1 MGKTV
6 PPPPV
11 DILVVG
17 TSCKDMSRMS
27 AYIKQS
33 RTILRQDWSPGGS
46 AQTFHGLLAY
56 IDRCP
61 PNLVIYE
68 NVDSMDE
75 GSGETNVDILLSEF
89 SSRGYEG
96 QRMTLDAHSFGL
108 PQHRRRMW
116 VLFVRVVAN
125 SRVTFVDRQ
134 IDQVFVTCCACV
146 SACQKAA
153 PCASGVL
160 LDDDDPVVAAELERR
175 LQASG
180 RGD

>member
-6 PPPPV
+6 PPV

-27 AYIKQS
+27 AYSKES
-33 RTILRQDWSPGGS
+33 RAILRQHWSPGGS

-75 GSGETNVDILLSEF
+75 GSGESNVDILLSEF

-96 QRMTLDAHSFGL
+96 QRMTLDAQSFGL
-108 PQHRRRMW
+108 PLTPASH
-116 VLFVRVVAN
+116 VGVVCECGGKFSCHLCRPWN
-125 SRVTFVDRQ
+125 
-134 IDQVFVTCCACV
+134 
-146 SACQKAA
+146 
-153 PCASGVL
+153 
-160 LDDDDPVVAAELERR
+160 
-175 LQASG
+175 
-180 RGD
+180 